1 MISSVCFLPN
11 TPTLIGDLGVK
22 NDKTLSALRSLGD
35 EIRDTTDAVIIMSPH
50 FQTSGSFG
58 IVSSPRLKQIY
69 DFYGF
74 PSDFYEIKYEPPGDP
89 DLAKE
94 IMKLGSEN
102 SIRIGQ
108 VTNWGLDHGAWSPMV
123 HIFRDA
129 DVPVVPLSICP
140 EIGPQAHVLLGKLMR
155 SQSIKKNLCILS
167 TGSLIHRLDLFQRG
181 NQETPPAAV
190 EYLNLCISAFN
201 EGNWEKIW
209 NAPPDIVR
217 AASPEGYNLPLRFI
231 QGAVGEKFKSRVLSN
246 EIEFN
251 AASLTTVVFESL

>member
-11 TPTLIGDLGVK
+11 SPTLIGNLGIR
-22 NDKTLSALRSLGD
+22 NEKTISALRSLGD
-35 EIRDTTDAVIIMSPH
+35 QIRDNIDAVVIMSPH
-50 FQTSGSFG
+50 FYTSGSFG
-58 IVSSPRLKQIY
+58 IVSCQKLKQIY

-74 PSDFYEIKYEPPGDP
+74 PQEFYSVKYEPAGDP

-94 IMKLGSEN
+94 IIKLGAEN

-108 VTNWGLDHGAWSPMV
+108 VTNWGLDHGAWSPLV

-129 DVPVVPLSICP
+129 DIPVVPVSICP
-140 EIGPQAHVLLGKLMR
+140 ELGPQSHVLLGNLMR
-155 SQSIKKNLCILS
+155 SQSIKKKICILS
-167 TGSLIHRLDLFQRG
+167 TGSLIHRLDLFQID
-181 NQETPPAAV
+181 NQETPPMAI
-190 EYLNLCISAFN
+190 EYLDLCISAFN

-209 NAPPDIVR
+209 NAPSDLVK

-231 QGAVGEKFKSRVLSN
+231 QGAIGEKFKSRVLSN

-251 AASLTTVVFESL
+251 AASLTTVIFENL